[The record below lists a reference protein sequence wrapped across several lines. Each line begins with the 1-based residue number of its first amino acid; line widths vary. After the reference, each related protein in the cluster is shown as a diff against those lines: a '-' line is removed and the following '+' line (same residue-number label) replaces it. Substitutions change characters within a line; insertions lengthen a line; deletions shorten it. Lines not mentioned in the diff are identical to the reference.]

1 MSFPIN
7 KMNIDLIL
15 VDGNHFP
22 NYFSVKQD
30 TFINHICV
38 INGDNTFL
46 NIAAAS
52 ILAKVTRDNYIIDLC
67 EKNEELKNYDLH
79 NNKGYGTKKH
89 MEALKVYGIVEGHR
103 KSFKPCKI

>member
-1 MSFPIN
+1 MHLTLDEIDS
-7 KMNIDLIL
+7 KMNIDQIL

-22 NYFSVKQD
+22 NYFSIKQD
-30 TFINHICV
+30 KYINHECV
-38 INGDNTFL
+38 INGDNTFV

-67 EKNEELKNYDLH
+67 EKNEELKRYDLH

-89 MEALKVYGIVEGHR
+89 MEALKRI
-103 KSFKPCKI
+103 